1 MSRELTQVRNKKKKL
16 LEKRALIDEQLGLLS
31 IREEEL
37 ENLQIVAV
45 FRKAN
50 ITLEE
55 MMEKFKQSK
64 NKEKNQYENSFEE

>member
-1 MSRELTQVRNKKKKL
+1 MRKELTQVRNKKKKL
-16 LEKRALIDEQLGLLS
+16 LEKKALIDEQLGLLS

-37 ENLQIVAV
+37 ENEEVVAV

-64 NKEKNQYENSFEE
+64 IKEKNQYENSFEE

>member
-1 MSRELTQVRNKKKKL
+1 MTRQLRQVRNKIKKL
-16 LEKRALIDEQLGLLS
+16 LEKKALIDEELELLF
-31 IREEEL
+31 IRQEEL
-37 ENLQIVAV
+37 ENEKVVAV

>member
-64 NKEKNQYENSFEE
+64 NKEKNHYENSFEE